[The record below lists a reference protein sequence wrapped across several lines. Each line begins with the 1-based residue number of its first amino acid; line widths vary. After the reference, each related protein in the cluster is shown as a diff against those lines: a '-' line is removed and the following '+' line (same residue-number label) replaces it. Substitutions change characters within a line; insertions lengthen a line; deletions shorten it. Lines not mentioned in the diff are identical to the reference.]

1 MNRNSISTD
10 EELRQGDYLLSENGN
25 YKAIFQVRKQLIF
38 SLSRPVDYYMV
49 QSQVFAHIKE
59 LPVLCK
65 HRDVLRLS
73 NWTLFLLL
81 PQHDGNFVI
90 YTWRPTWASDTC
102 GKNPFRIVLQQDTN
116 LVMYTKEDHPVWASG
131 TFSNQHTTRMRLT
144 LTNEGQLVLD
154 NNGKKIWSAGEK

>member
-1 MNRNSISTD
+1 MQNLQEFLHRCVGIFTQTYKADWFESRTSTACSPVSDRRSCYSCRTMNRNSISTD

-25 YKAIFQVRKQLIF
+25 YKAIFQ
-38 SLSRPVDYYMV
+38 
-49 QSQVFAHIKE
+49 
-59 LPVLCK
+59 
-65 HRDVLRLS
+65 
-73 NWTLFLLL
+73 
-81 PQHDGNFVI
+81 HDGNFVI

-102 GKNPFRIVLQQDTN
+102 GKNPFRILLQQDTN